1 MKHKTKKNAYRIGDR
16 LVVDVT
22 DLTARGEGVAHHN
35 GLTVFVG
42 GALPG
47 ERAQLRVDV
56 VKQQYLVG
64 MLEAIQV
71 RTTVRQTPPCD
82 YFPECGG
89 CQWLHLNAAAQ
100 AEQKRRRV
108 MGDLVHIG
116 GFTDIADKVCA
127 TVSADPAVH
136 YRNKAQFKISEEG
149 IGFYAKGSHQVI
161 PIAHCLNQMT
171 PNDDLILI
179 LNQWVKDS
187 QIPIYREDS
196 GTGNLRGILVR
207 ANRRGDIMVTLIAKT
222 LSGVN
227 TERLARR
234 LQENLSELVSFSIN
248 INPNR
253 GNRVLGEETRV
264 IFGAPTISETLC
276 GREFQISPA
285 SFFQVNTEQ
294 AEKLYQQ
301 VIHYANLIGQ
311 ESVFDLY
318 CGTGTIGIC
327 MADRARKVTGIEV
340 VPEAIADAKEN
351 ARRNNIDN
359 IQFFCGRSEK
369 IMPERLAA
377 GDAADV
383 VVVDPPRKG
392 CARSLLETIV
402 ASGVPKIVYVSCNPS
417 TLARDCRCL
426 ADAGYRLEEVTPFDL
441 FPGTGHVETVALL
454 SKFDVDKHIDVE
466 IKLDELDLTS
476 AESKATYAQIKE
488 YKKNLV

>member
-1 MKHKTKKNAYRIGDR
+1 VKHKTKKNTYRIGDR

-35 GLTVFVG
+35 GLTVFVA

-47 ERAQLRVDV
+47 ERVRTRVAA

-64 MLEAIQV
+64 TLDAIQV
-71 RTTVRQTPPCD
+71 AAAVRQTPPCD

-89 CQWLHLNAAAQ
+89 CQWLHLNAEAQ

-108 MGDLVHIG
+108 MDDLEHIG
-116 GFTDIADKVCA
+116 GFADMADQVRA

-136 YRNKAQFKISEEG
+136 YRNKAQFKISEAG
-149 IGFYAKGSHQVI
+149 IGFYGKGSHQVI
-161 PIAHCLNQMT
+161 PIARCLNQMT
-171 PNDDLILI
+171 PNDDLMPI
-179 LNQWVKDS
+179 LNQWLKDS
-187 QIPIYREDS
+187 RIPIYREDS
-196 GTGNLRGILVR
+196 GAGNLRGILVR
-207 ANRRGDIMVTLIAKT
+207 TNRRGEIMVTLIVKT

-227 TERLARR
+227 TEQLARR
-234 LQENLSELVSFSIN
+234 LRERLPELAGFSVN
-248 INPNR
+248 VNPGR

-264 IFGAPTISETLC
+264 IFGAPAISETLC
-276 GREFQISPA
+276 GREFRISPA
-285 SFFQVNTEQ
+285 SFFQVNTWQ
-294 AEKLYQQ
+294 AEKLYRQA
-301 VIHYANLIGQ
+301 IRYAGLTGR

-327 MADRARKVTGIEV
+327 LADRARKVTGIEV

-377 GDAADV
+377 GDATDV

-402 ASGVPKIVYVSCNPS
+402 ACGVPKIVYVSCNPS
-417 TLARDCRCL
+417 TLARDARYL
-426 ADAGYRLEEVTPFDL
+426 VGAGYRLEEGTPFDL
-441 FPGTGHVETVALL
+441 FPGTGHVECIALIQRVK
-454 SKFDVDKHIDVE
+454 S
-466 IKLDELDLTS
+466 
-476 AESKATYAQIKE
+476 
-488 YKKNLV
+488 